1 MTAEPDVR
9 LRAIPSVDDVLKQDA
24 VTLAIARFGRPAAVK
39 AVRQALQA
47 ARDAL
52 RAGKPQSS
60 RPEAIA
66 STALATLAA
75 EARSNLRPVFNLTG
89 TVLHTNLGRALLA
102 EAAIEAAVAA
112 MRSAVALEFDLATGK
127 RGERDDHLRGL
138 LREFTGAEDAT
149 VVNNNAAAVLLT
161 LEHAR
166 QGPRGRGIAR
176 RADRDRRR
184 LSLARHHGARR
195 RTACGDRHHQPH
207 PS

>member
-1 MTAEPDVR
+1 MSIPRSIRSPTMLLVSHSTSWCANSATGAAPSIRSCSVTEGIAMTAEPAIR
-9 LRAIPSVDDVLKQDA
+9 LRAIPSVDDVLKEEA

-138 LREFTGAEDAT
+138 LREFSG
-149 VVNNNAAAVLLT
+149 
-161 LEHAR
+161 
-166 QGPRGRGIAR
+166 
-176 RADRDRRR
+176 
-184 LSLARHHGARR
+184 
-195 RTACGDRHHQPH
+195 
-207 PS
+207 